1 MDTRDKSA
9 DKKKRKNE
17 RTKKKSQ
24 INAAGGFVLKIR
36 AQKVSGG
43 GRIHKVKA

>member
-9 DKKKRKNE
+9 DKKKERKKE
-17 RTKKKSQ
+17 QKKSQ